1 MGKKSILD
9 LQVKDDP
16 AHAYLSLTGGVGKR
30 MGSEEV
36 EMVTVETT
44 FNKSLKRGAKEG
56 DCSRGDDEA
65 KAGVFYS

>member
-1 MGKKSILD
+1 
-9 LQVKDDP
+9 
-16 AHAYLSLTGGVGKR
+16 

-36 EMVTVETT
+36 EMVTIETT